1 MKKYSTTGRRPSLT
15 TAERAQL
22 REIVQARREARI
34 RKPSNAELA
43 AQYGLR
49 HPGSVRKVVRHLYK
63 RLHAADEGLAP

>member
-22 REIVQARREARI
+22 REAGI

-49 HPGSVRKVVRHLYK
+49 HPGSVRKVVRHTYK
-63 RLHAADEGLAP
+63 RLHVADEGHAP